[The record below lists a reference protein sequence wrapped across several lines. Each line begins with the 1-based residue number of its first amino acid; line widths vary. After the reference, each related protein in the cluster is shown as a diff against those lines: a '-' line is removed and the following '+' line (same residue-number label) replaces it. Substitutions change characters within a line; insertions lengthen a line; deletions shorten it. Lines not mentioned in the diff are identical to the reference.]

1 LQVTALSLVLGCFL
15 GVALQAQRAV
25 REAGL
30 PGTRYATLIPYYTV
44 LKQSN
49 QNLQQQ
55 VDVLRQKTISYQ
67 TQMAAGTDM
76 TRAMKQEMENLQM
89 LAGLTPVHGP
99 GLVISLHDFTGAIPD
114 ALKEKMGPEVQQLG
128 LIHDTDLAAIINEL
142 RAAGAEALAI
152 AGVDGRPQRLVASSA
167 PRCAG
172 PIIRVNDA
180 SLSGPFTIWAIGDPK
195 SLESALK
202 LQGGVVQSL
211 QLDQLQMI
219 DFKQQADIKLPRYS
233 GSIKHQYAKSVGA
246 SKPIVAQ

>member
-1 LQVTALSLVLGCFL
+1 MVVFLAWPCRRSGHFVLRVCRATDMPSWSLTIWLSRD
-15 GVALQAQRAV
+15 A
-25 REAGL
+25 
-30 PGTRYATLIPYYTV
+30 
-44 LKQSN
+44 N

-55 VDVLRQKTISYQ
+55 VEALRQKTTTYQ

-76 TRAMKQEMENLQM
+76 TRAMKREMEDLRM

-99 GLVISLHDFTGAIPD
+99 GLVVSLHDFTGTIPET
-114 ALKEKMGPEVQQLG
+114 LKEKMGAEVQQLG

-142 RAAGAEALAI
+142 KAAGAEALAI

-202 LQGGVVQSL
+202 LQGGVVQNL

-219 DFKQQADIKLPRYS
+219 EFKQQTDIKLPRYS
-233 GSIKHQYAKSVGA
+233 GSIQHEYAKSVGA